1 MPSPRCTPG
10 DYVGAFA
17 GTVQVLSLPVVG
29 ITGTVT
35 AELVAN
41 KAGDA
46 LVIASSRIEGMADEQ
61 TKVTAK
67 LTGTVNC
74 ATLELE
80 DGALADGVLTTPGLL
95 GESSTTTF
103 SGKASALYASGP
115 PALKGMWQAAPN
127 SALSGSGSWSVA
139 LSSTGR

>member
-1 MPSPRCTPG
+1 MGT
-10 DYVGAFA
+10 FA
-17 GTVQVLSLPVVG
+17 GTVQILTLPVVG
-29 ITGTVT
+29 ISGTVV

-46 LVIASSRIEGMADEQ
+46 LVIASSRVEGMADAQ
-61 TKVTAK
+61 TRVSAK

-74 ATLELE
+74 ATLALE
-80 DGALADGVLTTPGLL
+80 EGALDDGVLTTPGLL

-103 SGKASALYASGP
+103 SGKAEATYSSGP
-115 PALKGMWQAAPN
+115 AALKGMWQAAPD

-139 LSSTGR
+139 LSAAGL